1 MHKAAYKHS
10 DTHTHTHTL
19 THTHTHTHTPQAPLT
34 VLVIYQLSP
43 HFLVSLCQTLSVGK
57 NKLMFVPSMNMQTSI
72 CLRTDTCAW
81 VA

>member
-1 MHKAAYKHS
+1 MHAAAYKHS
-10 DTHTHTHTL
+10 DM
-19 THTHTHTHTPQAPLT
+19 HTHTHTPQAPLT

-43 HFLVSLCQTLSVGK
+43 HFLVSLCQTLSAGK

-72 CLRTDTCAW
+72 YLRTDTCAW